1 VTDDHDEGFGE
12 LWKARERNDRQYL
25 IRALVDPD
33 YRVRAAT
40 FLGQLQAEEATEPL
54 LRLLDANDP
63 YVRLTAARSLGWIG
77 AEEVRPRLRE
87 LALEDD
93 DAGVRSWAVSALGDI
108 GSSGDLGFLLPLLK
122 DPSLR
127 VRGSA
132 ALALGDLGDPQALG
146 PLRRARRRLRRSP
159 LEWYWHRGA
168 YNKAIATLRHGSID
182 EDRRDRGVG
191 PMKAALWVLA
201 LFVGYKILRFYV
213 GFWVAAGLV
222 AALVLVVLFF
232 AFVDQAYK
240 ATYSRPP
247 RRRRR

>member
-1 VTDDHDEGFGE
+1 
-12 LWKARERNDRQYL
+12 
-25 IRALVDPD
+25 
-33 YRVRAAT
+33 
-40 FLGQLQAEEATEPL
+40 
-54 LRLLDANDP
+54 
-63 YVRLTAARSLGWIG
+63 VRLTTARSLGWIG
-77 AEEVRPRLRE
+77 AEEARPRLRE